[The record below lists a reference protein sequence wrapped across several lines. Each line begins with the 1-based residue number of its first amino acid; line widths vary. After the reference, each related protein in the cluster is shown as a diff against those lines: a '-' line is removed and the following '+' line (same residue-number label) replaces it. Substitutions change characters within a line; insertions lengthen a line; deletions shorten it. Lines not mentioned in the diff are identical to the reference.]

1 MAKGIGH
8 DDPAFVTAGRLILVP
23 VLESLQLVPVTLSE
37 IRGAWLYMDVVH
49 VARTIG
55 EAGDGV
61 EQRGTDEVT
70 DLKTGV
76 VFAMAE
82 GRQFSE
88 ALVASLGRTEFLR
101 KDRVGN
107 ADILELV
114 AAVSDARDPVSLV

>member
-1 MAKGIGH
+1 MAKGVGH
-8 DDPAFVTAGRLILVP
+8 DDPAFVTADRLILVP
-23 VLESLQLVPVTLSE
+23 ILESLLLLPVTLSE

-49 VARTIG
+49 MARTIG
-55 EAGDGV
+55 EASDGI

-101 KDRVGN
+101 KERHACVD
-107 ADILELV
+107 EHFLV
-114 AAVSDARDPVSLV
+114 LR